1 MYYIFE
7 INFNRAQQQI
17 KMNTASIRNIFFL
30 MKSTEIL
37 TTIMY
42 SSTYKQKENILDKSF
57 LNKNCC
63 TQTGPTVQQKR
74 QWSLFFPT
82 FPEKQTNRQQNCN
95 FLCQIFRLLNVHVVH
110 KVHHIGDVFYNL
122 TFNKPQAARSSLST
136 RVMTTQI
143 LFHRYKMNV
152 LK

>member
-17 KMNTASIRNIFFL
+17 KMNSASIRNIFFL

-42 SSTYKQKENILDKSF
+42 SSTYKLKENILAKSF

-63 TQTGPTVQQKR
+63 TQTRPTVQQKR
-74 QWSLFFPT
+74 QWSLFPT
-82 FPEKQTNRQQNCN
+82 SPEKQTNRQQNCN

-122 TFNKPQAARSSLST
+122 TFNKLHAARSSLST
-136 RVMTTQI
+136 QVMTTQI